1 MLKDQI
7 IQKPDD
13 MNLKTFYE
21 KVDTWP
27 TRLEDKEKGRAIC
40 FRIFNPKLLKEKP

>member
-1 MLKDQI
+1 MLRDQI
-7 IQKPDD
+7 IQKPDN

-27 TRLEDKEKGRAIC
+27 TGLENKEKGMAIR
-40 FRIFNPKLLKEKP
+40 FMIFNPKLLKEKL